1 MPTVTGRGAAWALA
15 AAVASVGGL
24 ALVYAALRIGKVGVV
39 APITSCEGALAAVFS
54 VVFLGEQ
61 LSLGVALALA
71 VVACGVVLVTFHAH
85 LSDLHLRPALLAASA
100 AVVFGFG
107 LVASSQAGGVIGPYW
122 TILVSRVVGV
132 VFVAAPLIVSGQL
145 RLPGRA
151 LPLVLYSGF
160 AEVTGF
166 VGYITGAQHGVAVSA
181 VLASQF
187 AAVAAFVVVPV
198 LRRAHVPDAGVRSG
212 ADRHRRGDR
221 RSVAGLDLQA
231 GVSQLLSSSSSRRRG
246 TAPISFFLTSPPSNT
261 ISVGIDS
268 TSSRPA
274 VSLVLV
280 HVQLHER
287 DPVTVLL
294 GQLVEDRLHHAA
306 GRAPGRPEVDHHGP
320 AGLLHLAA
328 ERAVADVDD
337 VIAHV
342 LLLARGRA
350 VTVSARRAAR
360 RPSARAGLR
369 AARAAAAPAPH
380 APPPARSH
388 GSSSTRRRPGR

>member
-1 MPTVTGRGAAWALA
+1 VTGVLGGLLAALMWGTSTAIASRSTRMIGSQQVLAYVMLTGIVLMAVAAPVVEGVPTVTGRGAAWALA

-85 LSDLHLRPALLAASA
+85 LSDLHLRPALLAGSA

-132 VFVAAPLIVSGQL
+132 VFVAAPMSVSGQL
-145 RLPGRA
+145 PLPGRRA

-166 VGYITGAQHGVAVSA
+166 VGYITGSQHGVAVPA

-187 AAVAAFVVVPV
+187 AAVAAFVSFLFFGERLSRMQVCGAVLIGTGVATVAV
-198 LRRAHVPDAGVRSG
+198 LRA
-212 ADRHRRGDR
+212 
-221 RSVAGLDLQA
+221 
-231 GVSQLLSSSSSRRRG
+231 
-246 TAPISFFLTSPPSNT
+246 
-261 ISVGIDS
+261 
-268 TSSRPA
+268 
-274 VSLVLV
+274 
-280 HVQLHER
+280 
-287 DPVTVLL
+287 
-294 GQLVEDRLHHAA
+294 
-306 GRAPGRPEVDHHGP
+306 
-320 AGLLHLAA
+320 
-328 ERAVADVDD
+328 
-337 VIAHV
+337 
-342 LLLARGRA
+342 
-350 VTVSARRAAR
+350 
-360 RPSARAGLR
+360 
-369 AARAAAAPAPH
+369 
-380 APPPARSH
+380 
-388 GSSSTRRRPGR
+388 

>member
-24 ALVYAALRIGKVGVV
+24 GLVYAALRIGKVGVV

-221 RSVAGLDLQA
+221 RGAAGLDLQA

-274 VSLVLV
+274 VSWFSSTFSFTNVTRSPCCSASSSRIGSITRQGV
-280 HVQLHER
+280 HQGAQKS
-287 DPVTVLL
+287 TTT
-294 GQLVEDRLHHAA
+294 
-306 GRAPGRPEVDHHGP
+306 GRP
-320 AGLLHLAA
+320 ACSTSL
-328 ERAVADVDD
+328 RN
-337 VIAHV
+337 V
-342 LLLARGRA
+342 LSL
-350 VTVSARRAAR
+350 T
-360 RPSARAGLR
+360 
-369 AARAAAAPAPH
+369 
-380 APPPARSH
+380 
-388 GSSSTRRRPGR
+388 STM